1 MIKRQRD
8 VRFYTESMFFSAKE
22 QQDTIVNLNG
32 PLVPLR
38 VKQDLPL
45 EIRIRTKRHQTSK
58 TSKTSKK
65 FLIPQIFEKKKKM
78 EFDDAN
84 WTRCRPFVAQGIK
97 HEPGNVSSQRSRTIY
112 RFVVSTSFYSL
123 YPASTHAPGPRG
135 IPTEAW
141 NSIDESP

>member
-65 FLIPQIFEKKKKM
+65 FLIP
-78 EFDDAN
+78 
-84 WTRCRPFVAQGIK
+84 
-97 HEPGNVSSQRSRTIY
+97 
-112 RFVVSTSFYSL
+112 
-123 YPASTHAPGPRG
+123 
-135 IPTEAW
+135 
-141 NSIDESP
+141 